1 MGALDCLSASS
12 IPDVLEKELQ
22 SRQMIR
28 SLALI
33 RAEAL
38 SFSSSKTRM
47 EPSAAPR
54 VMNEIESG
62 MLSGTISAAS
72 LPLDCVR

>member
-1 MGALDCLSASS
+1 
-12 IPDVLEKELQ
+12 
-22 SRQMIR
+22 MIR

-62 MLSGTISAAS
+62 MLAGTISAAS
-72 LPLDCVR
+72 LPLDCVS